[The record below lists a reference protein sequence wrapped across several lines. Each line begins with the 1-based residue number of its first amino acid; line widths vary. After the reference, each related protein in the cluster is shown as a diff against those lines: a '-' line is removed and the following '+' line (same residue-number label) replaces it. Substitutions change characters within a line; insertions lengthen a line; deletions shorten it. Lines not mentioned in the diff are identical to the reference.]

1 LEQAF
6 IASAATS
13 SVTARKPAVASRNG
27 LPRLNSALPPPRWA
41 RPKAGPAIPHAEPPV
56 IADLLVSRQ
65 RPLTPIHERDEA
77 PIPAVLWPQDVI
89 AWRSG
94 LVCLTAEKGRD
105 FKLVVVD
112 RGIDLRLHRHDIG
125 GTRRGCRSDAS
136 AAALIGALRAQL
148 RLPVL

>member
-1 LEQAF
+1 M
-6 IASAATS
+6 
-13 SVTARKPAVASRNG
+13 
-27 LPRLNSALPPPRWA
+27 
-41 RPKAGPAIPHAEPPV
+41 

-89 AWRSG
+89 AWSSG

-112 RGIDLRLHRHDIG
+112 RGIDLRLHGHDIG
-125 GTRRGCRSDAS
+125 GTRRGCRSGAS
-136 AAALIGALRAQL
+136 AAALIGALAAKL
-148 RLPVL
+148 RFPVVVRRRFVPAAECIGQPVEQPPPPLLPLVGNLLDLSLARGNLALSDRRKLVGCG